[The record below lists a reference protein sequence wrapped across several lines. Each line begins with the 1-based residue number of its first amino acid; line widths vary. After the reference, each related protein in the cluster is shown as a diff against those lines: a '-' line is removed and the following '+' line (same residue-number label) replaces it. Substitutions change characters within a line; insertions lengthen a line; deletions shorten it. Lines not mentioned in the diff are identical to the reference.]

1 MTDSEIISEVV
12 RCLDMESRAIDQL
25 KQDLDKEAV
34 LATAKALMNCRGK
47 VILSG
52 CGTSAMAARK
62 IAHSLSC
69 IEIPALFLSPADA
82 VHGALGVLQP
92 EDILILISKGGNTQE
107 LVNLIPACK
116 TKNALLIGVSENQDS
131 IIARQ
136 ADIYLRIKIE
146 REPCRFNMLATA
158 STLAVISAFD
168 GICIAL
174 MQMTNYTR
182 EQFAV
187 IHPGGAV
194 GDRLR
199 NEKNERP
206 LSEVYHFE
214 NV

>member
-1 MTDSEIISEVV
+1 MTDQEILSEIN
-12 RCLDMESRAIDQL
+12 RCLTMEAESIAQL
-25 KQDLDKEAV
+25 RQSLERDTV
-34 LATAKALMNCRGK
+34 LAVAKALMNCKGK

-82 VHGALGVLQP
+82 VHGALGVLQQ

-116 TKNALLIGVSENQDS
+116 TKGALLIGVSENPAS
-131 IIARQ
+131 VIARQ
-136 ADIYLRIKIE
+136 ADLYLKVKVE

-158 STLAVISAFD
+158 STLAVIATFD
-168 GICIAL
+168 AICIAL
-174 MQMTNYTR
+174 MQMTGYTR

-194 GDRLR
+194 GERLL
-199 NEKNERP
+199 NK
-206 LSEVYHFE
+206 VK
-214 NV
+214 